1 MCLQW
6 CVESFASKRREA
18 PLDTSKLSLG
28 DQIAAASGIALFIFM
43 FLPWYGAS
51 VSTNITGAGGISVSD
66 TANAWQSFGF
76 IDIVLFIVAVVAI
89 GVPVAKATGSL
100 PEDVPGAMIVLAAGA
115 LGVLLV
121 LYRILDVPGPD
132 VSSFGGV
139 DVDFGRKIG
148 IFLGL
153 VATAGIAYG
162 GWRANEESPV
172 SSTPAPTP
180 PPPAAPEPP
189 AATS

>member
-1 MCLQW
+1 
-6 CVESFASKRREA
+6 
-18 PLDTSKLSLG
+18 
-28 DQIAAASGIALFIFM
+28 
-43 FLPWYGAS
+43 
-51 VSTNITGAGGISVSD
+51 
-66 TANAWQSFGF
+66 
-76 IDIVLFIVAVVAI
+76 VVAI
-89 GVPVAKATGSL
+89 GVPVAKATGSV
-100 PEDVPGAMIVLAAGA
+100 PEDVPGGMIVLAAGA

-121 LYRILDVPGPD
+121 VYRILDVPGSD

-139 DVDFGRKIG
+139 DVDFSRKIG

-162 GWRANEESPV
+162 GWRANEEAPV

-180 PPPAAPEPP
+180 PPPPPTPEPEPP

>member
-1 MCLQW
+1 M
-6 CVESFASKRREA
+6 
-18 PLDTSKLSLG
+18 DTSKLSLG

-66 TANAWQSFGF
+66 TANAWQVFSF
-76 IDIVLFIVAVVAI
+76 IDILLFLVAVVAV

-100 PEDVPGAMIVLAAGA
+100 PEDVPGALLLLGAGA

-121 LYRILDVPGPD
+121 LYRIIDLPGGD

-139 DVDFGRKIG
+139 NVDFGRKIG

-153 VATAGIAYG
+153 IATAGVAYG

-172 SSTPAPTP
+172 SSTPATP
-180 PPPAAPEPP
+180 PAPPPAPEPEPP
-189 AATS
+189 AATG

>member
-1 MCLQW
+1 M
-6 CVESFASKRREA
+6 
-18 PLDTSKLSLG
+18 DTSKLSLG
-28 DQIAAASGIALFIFM
+28 DQIAAASGMALFIFM

-66 TANAWQSFGF
+66 TANAWQVFSF
-76 IDIVLFIVAVVAI
+76 IDILLFLIAVVAV

-100 PEDVPGAMIVLAAGA
+100 PEDVPGALLVLAAGA
-115 LGVLLV
+115 LGVVLV
-121 LYRILDVPGPD
+121 LYRILDIPGPD

-153 VATAGIAYG
+153 IATAGIAYG

-172 SSTPAPTP
+172 SSTPVSAP
-180 PPPAAPEPP
+180 PPPAPEPP
-189 AATS
+189 AATG